1 MKNHWKLAFLVTLG
15 AVLGS
20 AVALIVS
27 AGPQTARATDI
38 SDGLAIGLLFGIAI
52 GSSVTWQRDRRKRE
66 AA

>member
-1 MKNHWKLAFLVTLG
+1 MRNHWKLAFLVTLG

-20 AVALIVS
+20 AVALIAS
-27 AGPQTARATDI
+27 AGPQTASATDI

-52 GSSVTWQRDRRKRE
+52 GSTLRWQRDRRKQE